1 LDGFEG
7 VLEVEDSVEVAGVAV
22 LECVDESGGLASDA
36 ALVVGDDLADSTAV
50 SEGCLE
56 VGVAGASAVVDGVLF
71 ASEVV
76 SHVCGSHFLGVV
88 MMMRVAQI
96 VMMSTQIPERRR
108 ISVSVICG
116 LR

>member
-1 LDGFEG
+1 LDGVEG

-22 LECVDESGGLASDA
+22 LECVDEPGGLASDA

-56 VGVAGASAVVDGVLF
+56 VGVSGASAVVDGVLV

-88 MMMRVAQI
+88 MMMRAAQI
-96 VMMSTQIPERRR
+96 VIMTTQIPERRR
-108 ISVSVICG
+108 ISLSVICG